1 MFVPFH
7 KIKQQG
13 FTLLEVMIAISIT
26 ALIGVASTN
35 LLSNIIETKMLPI
48 NVQSSWLH
56 YNGLTSLLVAML
68 SKSLI
73 AASET
78 NMAMTKPPSFWMI
91 VITLPNGLDSV
102 GETAQLTTTLE
113 QKFNEWLFRFSI
125 LTMKNVKRL
134 NCA

>member
-35 LLSNIIETKMLPI
+35 LLSNIIETK
-48 NVQSSWLH
+48 NVTDKRSEQ
-56 YNGLTSLLVAML
+56 LVTL
-68 SKSLI
+68 QRFNQFISRDV
-73 AASET
+73 E
-78 NMAMTKPPSFWMI
+78 PSFWMI